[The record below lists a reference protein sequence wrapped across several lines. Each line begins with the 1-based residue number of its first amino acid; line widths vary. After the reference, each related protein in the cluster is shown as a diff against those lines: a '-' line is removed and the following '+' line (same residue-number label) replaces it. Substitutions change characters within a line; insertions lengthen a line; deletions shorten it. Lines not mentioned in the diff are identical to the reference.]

1 MRACLFGT
9 YNRRHSAN
17 RIYAR
22 AIAAAGFELVEIH
35 EPLWERTRDKGAAYF
50 GPLGLL
56 RGLLG
61 WLAAAVK
68 LTRRWWT
75 SGGTPVAVV
84 GFNGQLDVLLLRLV
98 SLRQGP
104 RVIFAPLVSLTET
117 LVDDRGVYP
126 RGGMAARAL
135 RLLDRL
141 SCRVADVVVVDTQA
155 HRRYFVDVLGV
166 AEKRVVVCYLG
177 ADAAVFGDDA
187 DSIVTEPPDKAEPPD
202 EAEQPDEAAQPDE
215 AGRLRVLWFGQ
226 YLPLHGTDV
235 IGGAVEQL
243 ADRDDLSFL
252 FVGTGEARSE
262 FEQRVRQSG
271 AVAEFEDWVDYEQL
285 PALIEKADIVLGV
298 FGDSVKSRM
307 VIPNKVYQGA
317 AMGRP
322 VITADCEAVREVFT
336 DGRDLVLCEAEAG
349 ALAAAISSLASTAGH
364 RRSLGEAA
372 AELITGRF
380 GDRELGR
387 CWAGPLSGEETTAEQ
402 TAVEG
407 TVAEGTAV
415 EEPDVIES
423 TADDEALVGVVI
435 LNFNSARATLR
446 CLMAVTGSDYGNLRV
461 MVVDNASQAADRRE
475 LEAGMAG
482 RFEARLL
489 LNDENLGYAG
499 GNNAA
504 LKTLFGDGCR
514 YVLVLNGDTLPTPT
528 AISSLV
534 ACARRNPHCGPVG
547 PRIARDWP
555 GAHSASIGERY
566 WATVAWLP
574 RSLLRPRRPR
584 QTSYEVGGVLGC
596 AMLISRDLYNRVGGF
611 EEAYFAYYEEVDYC
625 LRARRVGMPPRVEP
639 GAEIAHTG
647 WRGFGGGMT
656 GLAAYLKARNLWQ
669 LGSRR
674 LDLLE
679 KLLFV
684 PGYFAML
691 SLSMLGYL
699 FRGRISVLVAM
710 GRGAAAGMGGET
722 GRPPDHV
729 FESGG
734 ISLVG
739 GAEPPGETRR

>member
-1 MRACLFGT
+1 
-9 YNRRHSAN
+9 
-17 RIYAR
+17 
-22 AIAAAGFELVEIH
+22 
-35 EPLWERTRDKGAAYF
+35 
-50 GPLGLL
+50 
-56 RGLLG
+56 
-61 WLAAAVK
+61 
-68 LTRRWWT
+68 
-75 SGGTPVAVV
+75 V

-117 LVDDRGVYP
+117 LVDDRGVYS
-126 RGGMAARAL
+126 RGGLAARAL

-141 SCRVADVVVVDTQA
+141 SCRAADVVVVDTLA

-166 AEKRVVVCYLG
+166 AEERVVVCYLG

-187 DSIVTEPPDKAEPPD
+187 DSIVTEQPD
-202 EAEQPDEAAQPDE
+202 EAEQPDEV
-215 AGRLRVLWFGQ
+215 GRLRVLWFGQ

-235 IGGAVEQL
+235 IAGAVEQL
-243 ADRDDLSFL
+243 ADRDDLSFV
-252 FVGTGEARSE
+252 FVGTGEARAE

-317 AMGRP
+317 AVGRA

-349 ALAAAISSLASTAGH
+349 ALASAISSLASTAGH

-372 AELITGRF
+372 AELIAGRF

-387 CWAGPLSGEETTAEQ
+387 CWAGPLSGEEATAEQ
-402 TAVEG
+402 TAVE
-407 TVAEGTAV
+407 VTAV
-415 EEPDVIES
+415 GEPAAIES

-446 CLMAVTGSDYGNLRV
+446 CLLAVTGSDYGNLRV

-574 RSLLRPRRPR
+574 RSLVRPRRPR

-679 KLLFV
+679 KLVFV

-691 SLSMLGYL
+691 GLSMLGYL

-710 GRGAAAGMGGET
+710 GRGAAAGIGGET
-722 GRPPDHV
+722 GRPPDFV
-729 FESGG
+729 FEAAGVPDAGRLAGG
-734 ISLVG
+734 G
-739 GAEPPGETRR
+739 GEQQEPLR